1 MEADFCKQDLLV
13 LTSFFLPAT
22 KHNIFSCCL
31 EVDVVVERD
40 GKELTLK
47 QTLLPTRFL
56 VARGL
61 YDQQPPFFI
70 IGGLVLLA
78 ARKMYVQ

>member
-1 MEADFCKQDLLV
+1 M
-13 LTSFFLPAT
+13 
-22 KHNIFSCCL
+22 
-31 EVDVVVERD
+31 DVVVERD

-78 ARKMYVQ
+78 AHKMCVQ